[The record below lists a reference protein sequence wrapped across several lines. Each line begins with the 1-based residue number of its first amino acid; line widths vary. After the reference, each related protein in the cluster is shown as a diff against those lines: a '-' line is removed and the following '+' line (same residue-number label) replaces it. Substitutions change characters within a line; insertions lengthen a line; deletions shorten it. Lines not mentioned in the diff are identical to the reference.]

1 MMNDV
6 QPFVVQEFSLPGT
19 ARKIGDFADY
29 TKDIDAGKGWELAK
43 RTPLCDYS
51 SVGGFRGPEFC
62 SDAEANCPMLRE
74 LHPRRNIEYPPKK
87 GEAVG
92 NPGPTVSPTINATR
106 SGGDRTLDA
115 AIAIMIIVLIVS
127 VWRR

>member
-6 QPFVVQEFSLPGT
+6 QPFVVQEYSLPGT

-29 TKDIDAGKGWELAK
+29 TKEIDAGKGWEFAK
-43 RTPLCDYS
+43 RTPLCEHT

-87 GEAVG
+87 AE
-92 NPGPTVSPTINATR
+92 NPEGPVVSPKITA
-106 SGGDRTLDA
+106 SHGGPDRALDVMIA
-115 AIAIMIIVLIVS
+115 ALVIALIVS